1 MSAQFSDFSLPPA
14 LLQVLTDLS
23 FSSPTPIQAAAIPLA
38 LQGRDVKA
46 KAPTG
51 SGKTTA
57 FGVPLVN
64 LLGADLVR
72 GQQRKV
78 QALVVCPTREL
89 AEQVAGV
96 LRQLARW
103 QPNSKILT
111 LCGGAPVGPQLGSLE
126 HGADIVVGTPGR
138 LLMHVRK
145 GSLVL
150 DAVRAW
156 VLDEADRMLDMGFMD
171 DMQTLRAALPKQHQ
185 TLLFSATYAPEI
197 EQFCQEVLCNPAEV
211 AVAMTDSPTDIEE
224 VWLLAGRDLPV
235 GLIQA
240 LQRWPR
246 EQAIV
251 FCNTKAECG
260 DVVQALRDE
269 GYSAAAIQGD
279 MMQRDR
285 EKVLAS
291 FAHGS
296 LQLLIATDVAARGL
310 DIPALPLVIN
320 YDLPR
325 DTTAYTHR
333 IGRTGRAGAT
343 GLAVS
348 IVPTADSR
356 RAQIIMEERL
366 KAPELVPMDT
376 SIRAVRPEK
385 PDFITLELDQGKK
398 AKLRPGDIMGAL
410 TGSAGLP
417 SDAIGKIT
425 LFPLYTLVAI
435 RRNYARQAEAAL
447 KEHGVKKIRVKVR
460 PLRLP

>member
-14 LLQVLTDLS
+14 LLQVLTALS

-64 LLGADLVR
+64 LLNADLVR

-150 DAVRAW
+150 DAVRTW

-171 DMQTLRAALPKQHQ
+171 DMQTLREALPKQHQ

-197 EQFCQEVLCNPAEV
+197 EQFCHAVLQNPAEV
-211 AVAMTDSPTDIEE
+211 DVAQAGEAPEIEE
-224 VWLLAGRDLPV
+224 HWLVAGKDLMQ
-235 GLIQA
+235 GLLQA
-240 LQRWPR
+240 LQQWPA
-246 EQAIV
+246 EQAIL
-251 FCNTKAECG
+251 FCNTKVECAE
-260 DVVQALRDE
+260 VVDKLRQH
-269 GYSAAAIQGD
+269 GYSVAAIQGD

-291 FAHGS
+291 FAHQS
-296 LQLLIATDVAARGL
+296 LQLLVATDVAARGL
-310 DIPALPLVIN
+310 DIPALPLVVN
-320 YDLPR
+320 VDLPR
-325 DTTAYTHR
+325 DPTAYTHR
-333 IGRTGRAGAT
+333 VGRTGRAGEK

-348 IVPTADSR
+348 VVSTMDSK
-356 RAQIIMEERL
+356 RAQTLMEQR
-366 KAPELVPMDT
+366 ATPPQIAPMDPK
-376 SIRAVRPEK
+376 RQEPVPEK
-385 PDFITLELDQGKK
+385 PAYITLELDQGKK

-417 SDAIGKIT
+417 SDAVGKIT

-435 RRNYARQAEAAL
+435 QRAYTRQAEAAL